1 MVATELLSNASAGAL
16 LIGFSDLR
24 RTRQE
29 RPLVITKGR
38 GVFIIDEDG
47 REILEASSS
56 FYCAALGYSDTRL
69 VEAATRQL
77 TRLPFYTT
85 GMHRTV
91 DVAMALADKLK
102 SLVPIADAHVAIN
115 CTGSEAVD
123 FALKFMRY
131 RNVAPR
137 EPQRRRFISPWG
149 SYHGGTIASAALG
162 GRRDLHCAFA
172 PPIDDFL
179 FVSQP
184 NWPAGPEPGE
194 SESQVTSRLGAQL
207 ERTIEDAR

>member
-1 MVATELLSNASAGAL
+1 MLNPMIDMEILSNAGSGAL
-16 LIGFSDLR
+16 LIGFSDLK
-24 RTRQE
+24 RTRLE

-38 GVFIIDEDG
+38 GVFIIDENG

-69 VEAATRQL
+69 VEATTRQL
-77 TRLPFYTT
+77 GQLPFYTT

-91 DVAMALADKLK
+91 DVAMAFADKLK

-131 RNVAPR
+131 RNVAR
-137 EPQRRRFISPWG
+137 GEPQRRRFISRWG
-149 SYHGGTIASAALG
+149 SYHGGTIASAALDG
-162 GRRDLHCAFA
+162 GRELHDAFA
-172 PPIDDFL
+172 LPVDGFL
-179 FVSQP
+179 FFSHP
-184 NWPAGPEPGE
+184 NWPPGPEPL
-194 SESQVTSRLGAQL
+194 QNQ
-207 ERTIEDAR
+207 

>member
-1 MVATELLSNASAGAL
+1 MVATELLSNAGAGAL
-16 LIGFSDLR
+16 LIGFSDLK

-38 GVFIIDEDG
+38 GIFIIDEDG

-77 TRLPFYTT
+77 AQLTFYTT

-131 RNVAPR
+131 RNVAR
-137 EPQRRRFISPWG
+137 GEPQRRRFISRWG
-149 SYHGGTIASAALG
+149 SYHGGTIASAALA
-162 GRRDLHCAFA
+162 CMSAT
-172 PPIDDFL
+172 
-179 FVSQP
+179 VC
-184 NWPAGPEPGE
+184 
-194 SESQVTSRLGAQL
+194 T
-207 ERTIEDAR
+207 